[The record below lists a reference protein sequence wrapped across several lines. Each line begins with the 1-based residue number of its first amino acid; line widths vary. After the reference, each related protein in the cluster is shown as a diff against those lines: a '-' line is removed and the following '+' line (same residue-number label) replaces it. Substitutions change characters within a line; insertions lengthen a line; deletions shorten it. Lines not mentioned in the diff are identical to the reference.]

1 MHQKAD
7 AAWLAFVATYVLLD
21 TNQWDRM
28 PALRHRLAAAL
39 LYALQARG
47 DTVIG
52 LPTVVREEVGLHL
65 VEKHDKALRQV
76 DRCLGEVRQ
85 ILGSAVHVDRA
96 SDDGV
101 REAFDAR
108 LDELHDVV
116 EEVTVL
122 DDDLAAA
129 GRMVLAYEPP
139 NTRESQQ
146 YRDCV
151 LWQTALRLAE
161 DYDVIIVTSPALS
174 MPRTGPPRLKLRV
187 LLKVTGALQLP
198 PDGRTAACRT

>member
-1 MHQKAD
+1 LHQKAD

-39 LYALQARG
+39 LYALQARD

-85 ILGSAVHVDRA
+85 IIGSAVHVDRA
-96 SDDGV
+96 SDDDV

-161 DYDVIIVTSPALS
+161 DYDVIIVTNDSGFYADEASNELSPNPS
-174 MPRTGPPRLKLRV
+174 RQPRTCPGH
-187 LLKVTGALQLP
+187 
-198 PDGRTAACRT
+198 

>member
-1 MHQKAD
+1 MTCAD
-7 AAWLAFVATYVLLD
+7 D
-21 TNQWDRM
+21 
-28 PALRHRLAAAL
+28 
-39 LYALQARG
+39 
-47 DTVIG
+47 
-52 LPTVVREEVGLHL
+52 
-65 VEKHDKALRQV
+65 
-76 DRCLGEVRQ
+76 
-85 ILGSAVHVDRA
+85 
-96 SDDGV
+96 V

-151 LWQTALRLAE
+151 LWQTGLRLAE
-161 DYDVIIVTSPALS
+161 DYDVIIVTNDSGFPQTRHQTSCRLTS
-174 MPRTGPPRLKLRV
+174 SRQPRTYPGH
-187 LLKVTGALQLP
+187 
-198 PDGRTAACRT
+198 